1 MIRIAICDEE
11 HGFCQ
16 RLEGYIS
23 NCMKND
29 GISYHIDTFNQGERF
44 AALGIGMAQYTVVFL
59 DVKMSKLDGID
70 IARKIRKISK
80 EIFVVFVT
88 ANENYAL
95 EGYKVDAV
103 RYILKGAENLQNEI
117 NECMNAIIEKLN
129 YQIVRKQFKFSE
141 GTREI
146 ALDRLLYIE
155 SRLHKLEFHV
165 AEDEMKIYTMYE
177 ILDKVANELENDNFI
192 RIHQSY
198 LVNLKYIKAVQR
210 YKVILDNGVELMIPK
225 ARYMVV
231 KDGFWEY
238 QRCILEK

>member
-16 RLEGYIS
+16 RLEVYIS

-177 ILDKVANELENDNFI
+177 VLNKVANELENDNFI

-225 ARYMVV
+225 VRYMMV
-231 KDGFWEY
+231 KDRFWEY
-238 QRCILEK
+238 QRWIREK

>member
-16 RLEGYIS
+16 RLERYIS
-23 NCMKND
+23 NYMKND
-29 GISYHIDTFNQGERF
+29 SISYHIDTFNQGERF

-70 IARKIRKISK
+70 IARKIREISK
-80 EIFVVFVT
+80 GIFVVFVT
-88 ANENYAL
+88 ANGNYAL

-103 RYILKGAENLQNEI
+103 RYILKGTENLQNEI
-117 NECMNAIIEKLN
+117 NECMHAIIEKLN

-177 ILDKVANELENDNFI
+177 VLNKVANELENDNFI

-225 ARYMVV
+225 VRYMMV
-231 KDGFWEY
+231 KDRFWEY
-238 QRCILEK
+238 QRWIREK